1 MIDNWRW
8 QGVPFY
14 LRAGKKLKRR
24 LTEVAIHFQRVPLSL
39 FGRDEVCQRL
49 DANVLT
55 LRLQPDEG
63 IDLRFVTKSPGD
75 DVVVTCA
82 DMDFSY
88 AKAFQKKPQEAYER
102 LFLDC
107 MRGDPSLFAR
117 RDDVEH
123 AWEFVTPILE
133 AWDAD
138 KDGPLPTYEPGSDGP
153 AEADQLIQRDGRQWR
168 KL

>member
-14 LRAGKKLKRR
+14 LRAGKRLSKR

-39 FGRDEVCQRL
+39 FGRDVVCQRL
-49 DANVLT
+49 DSNVLT
-55 LRLQPDEG
+55 LRIQPDEG
-63 IDLRFVTKSPGD
+63 IDLRFVAKMPGED
-75 DVVVTCA
+75 LCVTGVH
-82 DMDFSY
+82 MDFSY
-88 AKAFQKKPQEAYER
+88 ARTFKRKPQEAYER

-107 MRGDPSLFAR
+107 MRGDPALFAR

-133 AWDAD
+133 EWDRR
-138 KDGPLPTYEPGSDGP
+138 KDEPIPQYEPGRAGP
-153 AEADQLIQRDGRQWR
+153 DAAEQLTIKDGRQWR
-168 KL
+168 SL